1 MRRVGFIK
9 MRGEVTSAYLFVGS
23 GAGQEIRGYRHAIP
37 GSHEA
42 RTVNLC
48 FLLNS
53 SYIASPMHQAIPK
66 LLQLQERD
74 QRIRQLQKDLK
85 DIPNLQARAKTR
97 LAGDQAAVE
106 TATQAVKETEVRIKS
121 IQLDVQTR
129 QNTVKRLQEQQ
140 FETRKNDE
148 FTALGHEIKRYQ
160 DEIIKMEDGEL
171 EQMEVL
177 EAGKARLIEAQAK
190 LGETQ
195 KLVNDELAALN
206 ERGSGIKQR
215 LDALGAERKE
225 LASPVDEDT
234 LDLYTRIF
242 AKKGD
247 AAVVAMENGICG
259 GCHMK
264 VVVGVIQSLK
274 QSESITQCESCGRI
288 LYLVE

>member
-1 MRRVGFIK
+1 
-9 MRGEVTSAYLFVGS
+9 
-23 GAGQEIRGYRHAIP
+23 
-37 GSHEA
+37 
-42 RTVNLC
+42 
-48 FLLNS
+48 
-53 SYIASPMHQAIPK
+53 MHPAIPK

-85 DIPNLQARAKTR
+85 DVPNQQTRAKMQ

-106 TATQAVKETEVRIKS
+106 AASQHVKEVEVKIKS

-129 QNTVKRLQEQQ
+129 QTTIKRLQDQQ

-160 DEIIKMEDGEL
+160 EDVTKLEDGEI
-171 EQMEVL
+171 EQMELL
-177 EAGKARLIEAQAK
+177 EGSKAKLKEAQAK

-195 KLVNDELAALN
+195 KRVNEELKILDERAETIKKRLEELN
-206 ERGSGIKQR
+206 
-215 LDALGAERKE
+215 AERKE
-225 LASPVDEDT
+225 LSAPIEEDT

-242 AKKGD
+242 HKKGD
-247 AAVVAMENGICG
+247 AAVVPMENAQCG

-274 QSESITQCESCGRI
+274 QSESLTHCESCGRI
-288 LYLVE
+288 LYMVE